1 MKNAAIPA
9 MMRTSGTPSA
19 TPTIMPRLE
28 VLREWFWLAPSAV
41 LVASM
46 VMTWVTVSMEPSLPV
61 VTVLCVN
68 VVEDIVACARVA
80 GVVVFT
86 MGVGAVVG
94 NCLVDN
100 SLVVNVVPG
109 CVCVR
114 NVPSVNVAGEFVTV
128 LAFVTG
134 DVADMKAISCGSESL
149 KYSVP
154 AKRVSQQ
161 LPASPD
167 LDISTG
173 HAGWSCEYI
182 RFLSQH
188 QSPLGH

>member
-1 MKNAAIPA
+1 MKNATIPA

-28 VLREWFWLAPSAV
+28 VLREWSWPAPSAV

-61 VTVLCVN
+61 VTVLCVS
-68 VVEDIVACARVA
+68 VVEDTVACAAVA

-94 NCLVDN
+94 DCLVDN
-100 SLVVNVVPG
+100 CLVVDVVPG

-114 NVPSVNVAGEFVTV
+114 NVPSVNFAGEFVTV
-128 LAFVTG
+128 LAWVTG
-134 DVADMKAISCGSESL
+134 AVAEMKAISCGSESL

-167 LDISTG
+167 VDVSTG
-173 HAGWSCEYI
+173 HACRSSE
-182 RFLSQH
+182 
-188 QSPLGH
+188 